1 MSVKNNLSNYMKY
14 NFNISIKRTN
24 RLKTISLQVKN
35 QEVVLSVPRFV
46 SDGEIDNII
55 ERKINWINNKLAI
68 EKTNSLDIKRKYE
81 NGDKFLYFGSEYSLI
96 IKDSNKDNVYLYKNN
111 IIVEVNNNFNATYIR
126 NILKTWYISES
137 KKYLIKTN
145 SYYEILIGVEAN
157 KLLFGKYKSKWGSCN
172 SKKIISYDWRIIM
185 APLEVIHYLII
196 HELCHIKYL
205 NHSNNFWNTVEK
217 YMANYKLQKQWLK
230 TNSNKLIL

>member
-68 EKTNSLDIKRKYE
+68 EKSNSLDIKRKYE

-96 IKDSNKDNVYLYKNN
+96 IKDSNRDNVYLYKNN
-111 IIVEVNNNFNATYIR
+111 IIVEVNNNFNTTYIR
-126 NILKTWYISES
+126 NILKTWYISVS